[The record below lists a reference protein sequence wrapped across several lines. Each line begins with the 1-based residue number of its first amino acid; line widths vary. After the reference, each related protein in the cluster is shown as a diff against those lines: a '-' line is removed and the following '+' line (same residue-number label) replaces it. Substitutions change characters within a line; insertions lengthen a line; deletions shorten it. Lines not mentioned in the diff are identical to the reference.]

1 MPFRSDVL
9 TFLLVAAT
17 LVADAGA
24 QDAGVP
30 VRNAGV
36 PQGISF
42 GVDAGFGRLRRSSS
56 TIDDR
61 SRAIAGSGSVGFGPL
76 GITIG
81 VSRVT
86 IDPASSANRT
96 SSVLTGAAQFTVF
109 GGPLVPLKIIWQA
122 GADRSLTGASGSP
135 WRGWGGLGAVL
146 TIPAAIVSIKPWV
159 APRVDYIGNR
169 PVTGGRLKTALSAG
183 IDLGLLNGW
192 GVRAGYDSRLGW
204 SDGGTSA
211 SGVSIG
217 ASYHLR

>member
-1 MPFRSDVL
+1 ML
-9 TFLLVAAT
+9 ALGLVSVALVSESTAQAT
-17 LVADAGA
+17 AL
-24 QDAGVP
+24 P

-42 GVDAGFGRLRRSSS
+42 GVDVGFGRLTRSGS
-56 TIDDR
+56 TSDR
-61 SRAIAGSGSVGFGPL
+61 SRAVAGSGSVGFGPL

-86 IDPASSANRT
+86 VDPASGANQ
-96 SSVLTGAAQFTVF
+96 SSSMLTGAAQFTVF
-109 GGPLVPLKIIWQA
+109 GGPLVPLKIMWQA
-122 GADRSLTGASGSP
+122 GADRSLNGASGAP
-135 WRGWGGLGAVL
+135 WRGWGGIGAAL
-146 TIPAAIVSIKPWV
+146 SIPAAVVSIKPWI

-169 PVTGGRLKTALSAG
+169 PPGASLLKGALSAG

-192 GVRAGYDSRLGW
+192 GIRAGYDSRLGW
-204 SDGGTSA
+204 SNGGTAA